1 MYSNVFYNL
10 RVEFGTA
17 EGRRLKPGRVTA
29 VSKAKLVMLHGS
41 GTEPFFKSRATAVLK
56 SHFILWIEFGTAV
69 SQRLKL
75 A

>member
-1 MYSNVFYNL
+1 MYFIIYELSL
-10 RVEFGTA
+10 A
-17 EGRRLKPGRVTA
+17 RRKGDVWNQVVLPPLARL
-29 VSKAKLVMLHGS
+29 KLVMLHGS
-41 GTEPFFKSRATAVLK
+41 GTQPFFKSRATAVLK

>member
-1 MYSNVFYNL
+1 MYFIIYELSL
-10 RVEFGTA
+10 A
-17 EGRRLKPGRVTA
+17 RRKGDVWNQVVLPPLARL
-29 VSKAKLVMLHGS
+29 KLVMLHDS
-41 GTEPFFKSRATAVLK
+41 GTQPFFKSRATAVLK